1 VSSSPVAG
9 GASSG
14 GSAFGGHERGSRG
27 YRRMILALFAAGVAT
42 FSQLYSVQGVLPE
55 LAADQRVSESTAALA
70 VSMSTLGL
78 TVAVIPWSLLA
89 DRRGRRSTMRL
100 SLTAAVVLGLL
111 VPFAPTFEVL
121 LGLRFVEGLALG
133 GIPAIALAYLTE
145 EVSPIAA
152 AVASGTYISG
162 TSLGGLFGRIVAGP
176 LSEFISWRAGTLVV
190 SVLAAVA
197 GVIFFLTAPAP
208 RGFVPVVR
216 HSSRDIPLARKLLTC
231 LKDRRLVVLFA
242 QGGLLM
248 GGFVAV
254 YNYLGFRLQ
263 APPFLLPA
271 ALSSLL
277 FLAYLSG
284 TWSSAFSGRLAA
296 RRGRL
301 PVLLG
306 SAGLMLLGLVTTGA
320 GWLPAVVLG
329 LLVFTA
335 GFFAA
340 HATASGWVPRLVKT
354 GRAQAS
360 SLYNLAY
367 YGGSSLFGWAVG
379 LAFQSLGW
387 GGVVVAVG
395 AMILLAML
403 LAWGVLRGEPSGP
416 REPSDSTL

>member
-1 VSSSPVAG
+1 MSSSSAAG
-9 GASSG
+9 GSP
-14 GSAFGGHERGSRG
+14 FGGHERGSAG

-78 TVAVIPWSLLA
+78 TAAVIPWSILA
-89 DRRGRRSTMRL
+89 DRRGRRATMRV
-100 SLTAAVVLGLL
+100 SLTAAVILGLL

-121 LGLRFVEGLALG
+121 LALRFVEGLALG

-145 EVSPIAA
+145 EISPLAA

-176 LSEFISWRAGTLVV
+176 LSEFVSWRAGTLVV
-190 SVLAAVA
+190 SLLAAVA

-216 HSSRDIPLARKLLTC
+216 HSSRDIPLARKLLAC

-263 APPFLLPA
+263 APPFLIPA
-271 ALSSLL
+271 AISSFL

-284 TWSSAFSGRLAA
+284 TWSSAFSGRLAST
-296 RRGRL
+296 RGRL

-306 SAGLMLLGLVTTGA
+306 SAALMLLGLVVTA
-320 GWLPAVVLG
+320 SSWLPAVVLG

-340 HATASGWVPRLVKT
+340 HATASGWVPRLVTT

-387 GGVVVAVG
+387 GGVVAAVG
-395 AMILLAML
+395 AMVLLAML
-403 LAWGVLRGEPSGP
+403 LAWTVLRGEPSGRPSP
-416 REPSDSTL
+416 RPATL